1 MAATHDGSNGNPHTH
16 GTDGR
21 ADALDALIVGSG
33 FGGLG
38 MAIALLREGI
48 GNFLVIERAAAIGGT
63 WRDNDYPGAA
73 CDVPSHLY
81 SFSFEPNP
89 DWSKTFASQPEIER
103 YLQHCADKYGV
114 MPHVRL
120 NAELRAA
127 RFDEA
132 DSVWVATLA
141 DGSTLKARHLITATG
156 LLSRPVLP
164 AIEGLEDFRGK
175 AFHSARWDHAH
186 TLQGRS
192 VAVIGTGASAAQF
205 VPEVAKQAAS
215 LAVFQ
220 RTASHMIPRNDR
232 PYAAWV
238 RRLFRALPALMLV
251 ERARFYAFYEA
262 RALAFTRFHGLML
275 PAVALPF
282 RWMLHSQVKDET
294 LRRKLTPDHQIGCK
308 RILLSSD
315 YLATMARPN
324 VALHTTPIARIT
336 TDGVQ
341 TTDGR
346 VHAAD
351 TLIFGTGF
359 AATEFLTPIKIT
371 GRDGRDLNEAW
382 RDGAAA
388 YLGVTVPGFP
398 NFFMLFGPNTN
409 LGHNSIIYMLESQT
423 QHVLRCL
430 REARRQ
436 GANCIEVREDVFHR
450 FTGAIRQRL
459 SSSIWSKCSSWYRQS
474 SGNIPTNWPG
484 FTFTYRW
491 LARHAS
497 LDAYR
502 FERVATIEAVKG
514 NGPAALARYIAAP
527 RSPLEQATAAFLR
540 VFLKLV
546 FRSLVGP
553 PQSARMQRFVVS
565 LLSPLMPGCPG
576 VTRTTQLL
584 NDLNVEVVKP
594 AARRGDKV
602 ILYLH
607 GGAFCLGSPQSHRS
621 ITTRLA
627 AASHCDVWVPDYR
640 LAPEHAYPAA
650 LEDVMYCYQIM
661 LARGH
666 DPGHIVVAGDSAG
679 GALALALILA
689 LRDKGL
695 RQPGKLMLI
704 SSVTDL
710 GRLTTEIVENAAID
724 PMLSTGWMQQA
735 MDWYACPK
743 DEPYHRPLEA
753 DLSHFPPMLLQ
764 VGDQEILL
772 RDSLRLAAHAR
783 RFGNQF
789 ILQVYRDR
797 WHDFHLQAAMLK
809 SSRQAIR
816 ELAAF
821 AVS

>member
-1 MAATHDGSNGNPHTH
+1 MAETHDGNNGNSGPRTTG
-16 GTDGR
+16 GT
-21 ADALDALIVGSG
+21 LDALIVGSG
-33 FGGLG
+33 FGGIG
-38 MAIALLREGI
+38 MAIALLRDGI
-48 GNFLVIERAAAIGGT
+48 ANFLVIERAAAIGGT

-89 DWSKTFASQPEIER
+89 DWSKTFASQPEIAR
-103 YLQHCADKYGV
+103 YLRHCADKYRV

-120 NAELRAA
+120 NTELRSA
-127 RFDEA
+127 RYDEA
-132 DSVWVATLA
+132 DNLWVATLG
-141 DGSTLKARHLITATG
+141 DGSLLKTRHLITAAG
-156 LLSRPVLP
+156 LLNRPVLP
-164 AIEGLEDFRGK
+164 AIEGLADFRGK
-175 AFHSARWDHAH
+175 AFHSAQWDHAH
-186 TLQGRS
+186 ALAGRA

-220 RTASHMIPRNDR
+220 RTASYMIPRNDR
-232 PYAAWV
+232 PYAAWL
-238 RRLFRALPALMLV
+238 RRVFRALPALMLV

-262 RALAFTRFHGLML
+262 RALAFTRFHGLMV
-275 PAVALPF
+275 PAVAWPF
-282 RWMLHSQVKDET
+282 RWMLNAQVKDEA
-294 LRRKLTPDHQIGCK
+294 LRRKLTPSYQIGCK

-324 VALHTTPIARIT
+324 VSLHTTPIARIT
-336 TDGVQ
+336 AEGVQ
-341 TTDGR
+341 TTDGQ

-359 AATEFLTPIKIT
+359 AATEYLAPMKIT
-371 GRDGRDLNEAW
+371 GRQGRDLNDAW
-382 RDGAAA
+382 RHGASA
-388 YLGVTVPGFP
+388 YLGIAVPGFP
-398 NFFMLFGPNTN
+398 NFFMLYGPNTN
-409 LGHNSIIYMLESQT
+409 LGHNSIIYMLESQAR
-423 QHVLRCL
+423 HIVRCL
-430 REARRQ
+430 REARRRN
-436 GANCIEVREDVFHR
+436 ANCIEVRDDAFRRQALTV
-450 FTGAIRQRL
+450 RQRL
-459 SSSIWSKCSSWYRQS
+459 ASSIWSKCSSWYRDV

-502 FERVATIEAVKG
+502 FARVAAIDAGRGDGSTVLAHAI
-514 NGPAALARYIAAP
+514 PAPGSL
-527 RSPLEQATAAFLR
+527 LERGTAAFLR
-540 VFLKLV
+540 GFLKLS
-546 FRSLVGP
+546 FHSLIGP

-565 LLSPLMPGCPG
+565 LLSPLMPGCLG

-584 NDLNVEVVKP
+584 NDLNVEIVKP
-594 AARRGDKV
+594 AARRGDKA

-640 LAPEHAYPAA
+640 LAPEHPHPAA
-650 LEDVMYCYQIM
+650 LDDALYCYQIM

-666 DPGHIVVAGDSAG
+666 DPDHIVLAGDSAG
-679 GALALALILA
+679 GSLVLALTLA

-704 SSVTDL
+704 SPVADL
-710 GRLTTEIVENAAID
+710 GRLTTEVVENAAID

-735 MDWYACPK
+735 MAWYACPK
-743 DEPYHRPLEA
+743 DEPCHRPLEV

-772 RDSLRLAAHAR
+772 QDSLRLAAHAR
-783 RFGNQF
+783 QFGNQVT
-789 ILQVYRDR
+789 LQVYRER
-797 WHDFHLQAAMLK
+797 WHDFHLQAALLK